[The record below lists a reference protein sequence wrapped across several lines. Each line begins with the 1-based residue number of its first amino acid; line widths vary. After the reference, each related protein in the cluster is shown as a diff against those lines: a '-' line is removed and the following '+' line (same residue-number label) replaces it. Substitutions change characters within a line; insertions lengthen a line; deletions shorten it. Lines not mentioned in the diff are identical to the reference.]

1 MRATRRR
8 LRKPD
13 PLAIPEAVR
22 AICQL
27 LRERMPDLIPSTEKH
42 LLRFL
47 YAVRHIERRP
57 ATDTKR
63 GRPSAWPRERLLEA
77 AGQLRAVLER
87 ETSGRVSV
95 NSFIGQYLPL
105 LQFPS
110 DITDALSDERL
121 NLHEA
126 TQLARLTPERLCC
139 SPREARCRRA
149 EALRQHLAVQG
160 SQTRL
165 RARVKELLGEVD
177 EADVSSEGMTAV
189 VTKVDEMLEVD
200 PSDAR
205 HMFWEEM
212 KRLFYAM
219 KEMEP
224 EDLDEE
230 TMDDFLAAMD
240 GISNVIFRV
249 ERRRQ
254 ERHREAAAD
263 RLQT

>member
-8 LRKPD
+8 PRTPD
-13 PLAIPEAVR
+13 PLATPEAVR
-22 AICQL
+22 AVCQA
-27 LRERMPDLIPSTEKH
+27 LRAQMPDLIPSSEKH

-63 GRPSAWPRERLLEA
+63 GRPPRWPREKLLEA
-77 AGQLRAVLER
+77 ATQLRSILER
-87 ETSGRVSV
+87 ETSGRVSL
-95 NSFIGQYLPL
+95 NSFTGQYLPL

-110 DITDALSDERL
+110 DVTDALASGRI
-121 NLHEA
+121 NLQEA
-126 TQLARLTPERLCC
+126 AQLARLTPRRLDC
-139 SPREARCRRA
+139 SPQEARARRG
-149 EALRQHLAVQG
+149 EVLRQHVAVQG

-165 RARVKELLGEVD
+165 RARVKELLGEA
-177 EADVSSEGMTAV
+177 ERTEVSSGAMATV
-189 VTKVDEMLEVD
+189 VMKVDEMLEVD

-219 KEMEP
+219 REIEP

-230 TMDDFLAAMD
+230 TMDDFLAAID
-240 GISNVIFRV
+240 GVSNVLFRV

-254 ERHREAAAD
+254 ERHKQKAMD
-263 RLQT
+263 KIPI